1 MPQSERGPQMIVA
14 LVVILGVV
22 GLALLLRPWPF
33 FLTAEESHPYHDR
46 NVAVEFVKWVERQA
60 VARGLNVRGVARPV
74 PLECKKCG
82 KSSNY
87 FVYPDE
93 VCERCW
99 RTSLKPVSTPKEHHS

>member
-1 MPQSERGPQMIVA
+1 MLMLFA
-14 LVVILGVV
+14 LVLFVGIV
-22 GLALLLRPWPF
+22 GLGLLLRPWPF
-33 FLTAEESHPYHDR
+33 FLPTEETDNYRDR

-99 RTSLKPVSTPKEHHS
+99 RASLKPVTTPKEHHP

>member
-1 MPQSERGPQMIVA
+1 MILA
-14 LVVILGVV
+14 LVVAILGIV
-22 GLALLLRPWPF
+22 GVALLLRPWPF
-33 FLTAEESHPYHDR
+33 FLPPEESHPYHDR

-87 FVYPDE
+87 FVYPEDI
-93 VCERCW
+93 CEKCW
-99 RTSLKPVSTPKEHHS
+99 KALLMRVPEIAEKHR

>member
-1 MPQSERGPQMIVA
+1 MLVA

-22 GLALLLRPWPF
+22 GVALLLRPWPF
-33 FLTAEESHPYHDR
+33 FLPPDEESHPYHDR

-60 VARGLNVRGVARPV
+60 MARGLNVRGVARPV

-99 RTSLKPVSTPKEHHS
+99 RATLKPIVTPAKEHRP